1 MDQDTTLLERGT
13 RMERRFTTDDG
24 VDLFYADTGPRDGIP
39 VVICHGIA
47 VNSTQFTEDA
57 EYFSALGYRVLTPDL
72 RGHGRSGIA
81 PPHRANYRLERLA
94 LDQTQM
100 LDHAGIGKAH
110 WVGNS
115 LGGMVGLTL
124 LAQHADR
131 LLSLATFGTPY
142 RMSVPTPGVRPFVSL
157 NFAIWRPL
165 IVKTASALCS
175 PDPAVRKRI
184 EAMAIKADAGVM
196 GAVATALSFYDYID
210 SVAASAV
217 PVLLLHCHRDHL
229 LGWGMNRTLRRA
241 RQMPRLRFVD
251 LPEGGHCAN
260 LDVPGQVRAAL
271 LDFWRT
277 A

>member
-1 MDQDTTLLERGT
+1 MLDRGT
-13 RMERRFTTDDG
+13 RVERRFTTDDG
-24 VDLFYADTGPRDGIP
+24 IDLFYAEYGPRDGTP

-57 EYFSALGYRVLTPDL
+57 EYFAARGYRVLTPDL

-81 PPHRANYRLERLA
+81 SPHRANYLLERLA

-124 LAQHADR
+124 VARHADR

-142 RMSVPTPGVRPFVSL
+142 RMHLPAPGIRPFVSL
-157 NFAIWRPL
+157 NFAVWRPL
-165 IVKTASALCS
+165 IVKTAAALCS
-175 PDPAVRKRI
+175 PDPAVRQRI
-184 EAMAIKADAGVM
+184 EAMAINADAGVM
-196 GAVATALSFYDYID
+196 GAVATALTSYDHIETI
-210 SVAASAV
+210 ASAPV

-229 LGWGMNRTLRRA
+229 LGWGMSRTLSRA
-241 RQMPRLRFVD
+241 RGMPNLRFVD

-260 LDVPGQVRAAL
+260 LDVPEQVRSAL
-271 LDFWRT
+271 LAFWQ
-277 A
+277 AH

>member
-1 MDQDTTLLERGT
+1 
-13 RMERRFTTDDG
+13 MEQRFTTDDG
-24 VDLFYADTGPRDGIP
+24 IDLFYVEYGPRDGIP

-47 VNSTQFTEDA
+47 VNSTQFIEDA
-57 EYFSALGYRVLTPDL
+57 EFLAQRGYRVLTPDL

-81 PPHRANYRLERLA
+81 KPRRANYRLERLA

-124 LAQHADR
+124 AAHHADR

-142 RMSVPTPGVRPFVSL
+142 RMWIPAPAVRPFVSL

-175 PDPAVRKRI
+175 PDRNVRKRI
-184 EAMAIKADAGVM
+184 EAMAIKADAGVL
-196 GAVATALSFYDYID
+196 GAVATALSAYDHIETI
-210 SVAASAV
+210 AAAPI
-217 PVLLLHCHRDHL
+217 PVMLLHCHLDHL
-229 LGWGMNRTLRRA
+229 LGWGMNRTLARA
-241 RQMPRLRFVD
+241 RGMPNLRFVD

-260 LDVPGQVRAAL
+260 LDVPGQVRTAL
-271 LDFWRT
+271 LDFWQT